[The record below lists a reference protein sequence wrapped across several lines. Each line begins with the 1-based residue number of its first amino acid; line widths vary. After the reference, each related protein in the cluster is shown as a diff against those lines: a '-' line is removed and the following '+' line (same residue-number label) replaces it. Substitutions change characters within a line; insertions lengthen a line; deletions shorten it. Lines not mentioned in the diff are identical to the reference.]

1 MMTRVE
7 KNYIPITYP
16 QKAQN
21 IDINEPQKKVI
32 YKLSFRKNPKIPLSS
47 RLKNSIS
54 ESKQTVQ
61 IIK

>member
-1 MMTRVE
+1 MITRVE

-21 IDINEPQKKVI
+21 IDINEPQKNVI
-32 YKLSFRKNPKIPLSS
+32 YKLSFRKNPNIPLSS
-47 RLKNSIS
+47 RLKNMIL
-54 ESKQTVQ
+54 ESKHTVQ